1 MINFETYKNYLV
13 FSDASA
19 PWPWPARALCL
30 TTIPLVTHPK
40 DAQLQQEFSALQQ
53 VGVKPA
59 LKVA

>member
-1 MINFETYKNYLV
+1 LG
-13 FSDASA
+13 
-19 PWPWPARALCL
+19 L